1 LTGADLPQH
10 REEAMHISISDLSKT
25 YSRGAPPAIDDLNLE
40 ISHGTFGLLG
50 PNGAGKTTL
59 IRVLSTQLVPTTGQ
73 VTIDGWDLQKHR
85 AEVRERL
92 GYLPQH
98 FGAYPQLT
106 AGEFLDYMARLAGIH
121 NGRDRKKRVA
131 EALENVGLSDVL
143 QQRTGTFSGGMMRRL
158 GIAQALLGDP
168 EFLIVDEPT
177 TGLDPEER
185 IRFRG
190 LLGRLSRDRAVLVS
204 THIVGDISSTCEEIA
219 SLDRGQLRYQGAPED
234 LVRIAEGRSWN
245 ITVDDAG
252 FESVSKQ
259 FHVVTVVPEGDALL
273 LRIVGDAEPMP
284 GAEPV
289 PPNLEDA
296 YVYLMESSDLVAS
309 PMPSHSGADVEP
321 GPPAQGLEP

>member
-1 LTGADLPQH
+1 
-10 REEAMHISISDLSKT
+10 MHIAISDLSKT

-59 IRVLSTQLVPTTGQ
+59 IRVLSTQLAPTKGN
-73 VTIDGWDLQKHR
+73 VTVDGWDLQRHR
-85 AEVRERL
+85 AEVRQRL

-106 AGEFLDYMARLAGIH
+106 AGEFLDYMARLAGLH
-121 NGRDRKKRVA
+121 SGRERKERVA
-131 EALENVGLSDVL
+131 SALENVGLSEVL

-190 LLGRLSRDRAVLVS
+190 LLGRLSRDRAILIS
-204 THIVGDISSTCEEIA
+204 THIVGDISSTCEAVALI
-219 SLDRGQLRYQGAPED
+219 DRGKLRYQGAPED
-234 LVRIAEGRSWN
+234 LVRLAEGKAWSV
-245 ITVDDAG
+245 TVDDAG
-252 FESVSKQ
+252 FEDISRR
-259 FHVVTVVPEGDALL
+259 FHVVTVAPEGDALL
-273 LRIVGDAEPMP
+273 LRVVGDAEPLP
-284 GAEPV
+284 SAEPV
-289 PPNLEDA
+289 APNMEDA
-296 YVYLMESSDLVAS
+296 YVYFMESGQLPAEELS
-309 PMPSHSGADVEP
+309 P
-321 GPPAQGLEP
+321 

>member
-1 LTGADLPQH
+1 VRVLHPCLTRAAVPQH
-10 REEAMHISISDLSKT
+10 REEAMHIAISELSKT
-25 YSRGAPPAIDDLNLE
+25 YGRGAPPAIDNLSLE

-59 IRVLSTQLVPTTGQ
+59 IRVLSTQLAPTKGQ
-73 VTIDGWDLQKHR
+73 VTVDGWDLQRHR
-85 AEVRERL
+85 AEVRQRL

-106 AGEFLDYMARLAGIH
+106 AGEFLDYMARLAGLYA
-121 NGRDRKKRVA
+121 GRERKERVA
-131 EALENVGLSDVL
+131 KALEDVGLSEVR

-190 LLGRLSRDRAVLVS
+190 LLGRLSRDRAILIS
-204 THIVGDISSTCEEIA
+204 THIVGDISSTCEAIA
-219 SLDRGQLRYQGAPED
+219 LIDRGKLRYQGAPED
-234 LVRIAEGRSWN
+234 LVRLAEGKAWSV
-245 ITVDDAG
+245 TVDDAG
-252 FESVSKQ
+252 FEDISRR
-259 FHVVTVVPEGDALL
+259 FHVVTVAPEGDALL
-273 LRIVGDAEPMP
+273 LRVVGDAEPVP

-289 PPNLEDA
+289 APNMEDA
-296 YVYLMESSDLVAS
+296 YVYFMESGEL
-309 PMPSHSGADVEP
+309 
-321 GPPAQGLEP
+321 PAEELAP

>member
-1 LTGADLPQH
+1 
-10 REEAMHISISDLSKT
+10 MHISISDLSKT
-25 YSRGAPPAIDDLNLE
+25 YSRGAPPAIDNLSLE

-59 IRVLSTQLVPTTGQ
+59 IRVLSTQLVPTEGR
-73 VTIDGWDLQKHR
+73 VTIDGWDLQRHR

-121 NGRDRKKRVA
+121 KVRDRRKRVA

-219 SLDRGQLRYQGAPED
+219 ILDHGTLRYQGAPEN
-234 LVRIAEGRSWN
+234 LVQIAEGKSWN

-284 GAEPV
+284 GAEPI
-289 PPNLEDA
+289 PPSLEDA
-296 YVYLMESSDLVAS
+296 YVYLMESSDLMAS
-309 PMPSHSGADVEP
+309 ATQHSGANAAP
-321 GPPAQGLEP
+321 GRAAQGPES